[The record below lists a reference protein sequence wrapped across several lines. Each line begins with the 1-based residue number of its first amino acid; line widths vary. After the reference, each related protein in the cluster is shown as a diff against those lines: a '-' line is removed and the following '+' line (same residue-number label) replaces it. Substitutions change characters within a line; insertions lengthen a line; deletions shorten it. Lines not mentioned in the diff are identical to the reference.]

1 MVYLRA
7 VILIPLLL
15 AACSVNN
22 PARERL
28 QTGIRAAGL
37 GFNSEAESAIREAL
51 AIQPDMAEAHFHL
64 GNVYLRGMRFAR
76 AKSEFERTLELDPD
90 YSPAHLNLGMILG
103 LEGNLQQ
110 EKQHYLQAQAL
121 GNRSATT
128 LLESF
133 DFGTDNATDNASSA
147 SSGPF
152 DPQAEA
158 DVLGTV
164 ESWLT
169 TWQSQDVDAYFDNYH
184 ADFTTGSRLSLAEW
198 RESRR
203 RNIENKTSIALSI
216 SEYDLISISDTVAQL
231 IFWLE
236 YTSPEY
242 SDRTRKQ
249 LDLQATN
256 GQWQIIAETNLK
268 IELR

>member
-1 MVYLRA
+1 MVYLRTA
-7 VILIPLLL
+7 ILIPLLL
-15 AACSVNN
+15 AACAVNN

-64 GNVYLRGMRFAR
+64 GNVYLRGMRFGR

-90 YSPAHLNLGMILG
+90 YSPAHLNLGMIFG
-103 LEGNLQQ
+103 LEGNREQ

-133 DFGTDNATDNASSA
+133 NFETGDSANSSG
-147 SSGPF
+147 SSGPL

-164 ESWLT
+164 ESWLAA
-169 TWQSQDVDAYFDNYH
+169 WESQDVEAYLASYH
-184 ADFTTGSRLSLAEW
+184 ADFTTGSQLSHAEW
-198 RESRR
+198 RANRR

-256 GQWQIIAETNLK
+256 GQWQIIAESNLE
-268 IELR
+268 IELP